1 MPRRLPRPYGSS
13 VSAARAVSLIFLM
26 AIVYLLYDRFR
37 DPKAW
42 LWLAPESKDAPQ
54 AQAVSADHDAAPEE
68 ITQGP
73 NDLDEAEWE
82 SWKSNSQFITDR
94 AALRAR
100 EMPAYWQLLAW
111 SHTQPFSE
119 LERRA
124 KPDPAFTQLWELPSD
139 YRGVPIRMRLHI
151 RRVLRYDAPE
161 NPLGVQQVYEAWG
174 WTDDSKSFPYVVVF
188 TDPPENLPVGPE
200 VQAEAVFAGY
210 FLKVMSYTAFDVHRG
225 APLLVGR
232 IRSINAPAAAPKEPV
247 ASRGIETYGLAIAAA
262 IIGAGLFLWRGVAR
276 RAPPPSV
283 ALPDELNF
291 DLATPGDPAD
301 DSAES
306 LSGDFV
312 LLENELHETTA
323 DRRN

>member
-1 MPRRLPRPYGSS
+1 MSRRLPRPYGSS
-13 VSAARAVSLIFLM
+13 VSATRAVSLIFLM

-42 LWLAPESKDAPQ
+42 LWLAPEPKEAPQ
-54 AQAVSADHDAAPEE
+54 ADVISAEHDAAPEE
-68 ITQGP
+68 ITEGP

-82 SWKSNSQFITDR
+82 SWKSNSQFVTDR
-94 AALRAR
+94 APLRAR
-100 EMPAYWQLLAW
+100 EMPAYWQLMAW
-111 SHTQPFSE
+111 SHTQPFRQ

-124 KPDPAFTQLWELPSD
+124 KPDPAFTQLWELPGD
-139 YRGVPIRMRLHI
+139 YRGVPIRMRLHL

-161 NPLGVQQVYEAWG
+161 NPLGVSQVYEAWG

-188 TDPPENLPVGPE
+188 TDPPENLLVGPE

-232 IRSINAPAAAPKEPV
+232 IRSIHSPAEAPKEPA
-247 ASRGIETYGLAIAAA
+247 ASRGIETYGIVIAAA
-262 IIGAGLFLWRGVAR
+262 VIGAGLFLWRRVLR
-276 RAPPPSV
+276 RSPPSSA

-291 DLATPGDPAD
+291 DLKTCDDPAN
-301 DSAES
+301 DSVES
-306 LSGDFV
+306 LPGDFV
-312 LLENELHETTA
+312 LLETELQETGA
-323 DRRN
+323 DRRD